1 MKTKAE
7 LEIDELMKQR
17 DVLEAKLNIIVQKL
31 RLTVLKN
38 SILNVTSNKSTNGR

>member
-17 DVLEAKLNIIVQKL
+17 DVLETKLNLIVQKL
-31 RLTVLKN
+31 RLTIIKN
-38 SILNVTSNKSTNGR
+38 SILNVTSNKSINRG

>member
-17 DVLEAKLNIIVQKL
+17 EVLEAKLNTIMQKL
-31 RLTVLKN
+31 RLTVIKN
-38 SILNVTSNKSTNGR
+38 SVLNVTSNKSTN

>member
-17 DVLEAKLNIIVQKL
+17 DVLETKLNIIVQKL
-31 RLTVLKN
+31 RLTIIKN
-38 SILNVTSNKSTNGR
+38 SILNVTSNKSINRG